1 MGKPKG
7 VMLSHDNLTWD
18 ALAVSERV
26 NVNINKERLVSYLPL
41 SHVAAQLVDIYI
53 AMLNAICVYFAD
65 PDALKGTLVKTLQE
79 VQPTRFLG
87 VPRVWE
93 KMHERMMEVAAE
105 NGSIKT
111 ALASWAKNQAL
122 QYHLNKIKG

>member
-1 MGKPKG
+1 
-7 VMLSHDNLTWD
+7 MLSHDNLTWD
-18 ALAVSERV
+18 ALAVSELV
-26 NVNINKERLVSYLPL
+26 NLDKAEERLVSYLPL

-53 AMLNAICVYFAD
+53 VMMNAGCVYFAD

-93 KMHERMMEVAAE
+93 KMYERMMEVAAQ
-105 NGSIKT
+105 NGEIKK

-122 QYHLNKIKG
+122 QHHLNKLKG

>member
-1 MGKPKG
+1 
-7 VMLSHDNLTWD
+7 MLSHDNLTWD
-18 ALAVSERV
+18 ALSVSEIV
-26 NVNINKERLVSYLPL
+26 NLKLGEERLVSYLPL

-53 AMLNAICVYFAD
+53 VMTNAGCVYFAD
-65 PDALKGTLVKTLQE
+65 PNALKGTLIQTLQA
-79 VQPTRFLG
+79 VQPTKFLG

-93 KMHERMMEVAAE
+93 KMHERMMEVAAQ
-105 NGSIKT
+105 NGEIKK